1 MHIKHRVRL
10 RVCIRVSARAV
21 NSVMLLQI
29 AVGRAVAL
37 MRRLLLEHRGYE
49 CKEPEAGKLT
59 LAFRCA
65 WVGVTVGLTLTLGF
79 GVAEL
84 SLSSMSGG
92 FVLRL
97 LGVSILAGGANEDSA
112 EQLSKSVCK

>member
-1 MHIKHRVRL
+1 MC
-10 RVCIRVSARAV
+10 VCLCARAIK
-21 NSVMLLQI
+21 SVMLLQI

-65 WVGVTVGLTLTLGF
+65 WVGVTVGLGI
-79 GVAEL
+79 GVAQL
-84 SLSSMSGG
+84 LLSSIAIG
-92 FVLRL
+92 FVLGL
-97 LGVSILAGGANEDSA
+97 LGVSLWAGGTVEDSA
-112 EQLSKSVCK
+112 EQPSKSVCK